1 MFMKGSKVLSE
12 LQLLV
17 NVDLLFTEDYGR
29 LSKCGSKSKV

>member
-17 NVDLLFTEDYGR
+17 NVDLLFAEDYGR
-29 LSKCGSKSKV
+29 LGKCRFKSKL